1 MDEYVNFLH
10 GERGLKFSSIASY
23 LNCLMSL
30 VQYTALEVSKEPN
43 TLQTLNDLYAAM
55 YNLRAQCESQAREDA
70 MYRPRNKEWM
80 TWSECQE
87 TRQACIDALEEAI
100 ATNSNRA
107 SDRRRLVGIASE
119 TVLLDLLT
127 ILPPDRVGIVVHLA
141 P

>member
-1 MDEYVNFLH
+1 
-10 GERGLKFSSIASY
+10 
-23 LNCLMSL
+23 
-30 VQYTALEVSKEPN
+30 
-43 TLQTLNDLYAAM
+43 
-55 YNLRAQCESQAREDA
+55 